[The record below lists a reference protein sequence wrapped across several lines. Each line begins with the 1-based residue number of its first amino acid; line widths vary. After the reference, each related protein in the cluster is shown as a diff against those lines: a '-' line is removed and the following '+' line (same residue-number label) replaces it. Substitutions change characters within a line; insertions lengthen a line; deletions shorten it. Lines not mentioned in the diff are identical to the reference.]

1 MRNFSVIFRRQVSE
15 FRDVVSEIFNVYIS
29 LLFVVPSIIYLAIIV
44 LLGGRFPLALRV
56 ASSEL
61 RGSATGII
69 PPNPS
74 TPP

>member
-1 MRNFSVIFRRQVSE
+1 MRNFSVIFRRRVSK
-15 FRDVVSEIFNVYIS
+15 FFDVVSKVFGVYAI
-29 LLFVVPSIIYLAIIV
+29 LILIIPSIILSGVFAI
-44 LLGGRFPLALRV
+44 LGWSFPLALRV